1 MSCESQGGLRE
12 QIREQATR
20 LFALRGFAGT
30 SMRDLVEACQCTKAA
45 CYYYFPSKEALYRD
59 VVEHHS
65 ARIDTLLRTTLG
77 EQGSIRERLHA
88 GLDSIIDYAQAEPL
102 AMRLMQRLEL
112 SPEDTAPAFDNCV
125 SRETHVQMLSELV
138 ARGAATGEFRTD
150 IDTAE
155 GALVLAGAIQ
165 YQFDSSIASEIW
177 DRKRMHNIIDLVL
190 DGIANHE

>member
-1 MSCESQGGLRE
+1 MTCESPGGLRE

-65 ARIDTLLRTTLG
+65 ARIDTLLRATLG
-77 EQGSIRERLHA
+77 EEGSIRERLHA
-88 GLDSIIDYAQAEPL
+88 GLDSVIDYAQSQPL

-112 SPEDTAPAFDNCV
+112 SPEDTAPVLDSCV
-125 SRETHVQMLSELV
+125 SRETHLMMISELV
-138 ARGAATGEFRTD
+138 ARGAASGEFRAD
-150 IDTAE
+150 IDKVE
-155 GALVLAGAIQ
+155 GAIVLAGAIQ
-165 YQFDSSIASEIW
+165 YQFDSSIASETW
-177 DRKRMHNIIDLVL
+177 DRQRMHNTIDLVL
-190 DGIANHE
+190 DGIANHD